1 LVAPAILPPVLFL
14 LLQSG
19 IVPLEILFGV
29 LFTVAV
35 STGLGLLLLGHSC
48 EDWGVRFVTGAA
60 LLSTSVFCFC
70 SVGLVYPPVF
80 IVFGVIPL
88 LFAGRQILRGRAS
101 VGQPILAA
109 AGFQPA
115 RSLRSNRILQ
125 QSLYLVF
132 SLYFLLYFFNSM
144 APEISYDG
152 SRYHLGLASRY
163 LREHGFHR
171 ITDNLYASLS
181 QGVEMLFL
189 YAFAFGQHSA
199 AAMVHFAF
207 LLALAWLMFSY
218 ARRAGFPLA
227 GAAGAL
233 LVFASPVV
241 GVDGTSAYN
250 DVAVAAIAFALFYLL
265 QLWEVDRSP
274 RLLIAIGLAAGF
286 AYAAKYTAWVA
297 MPYALGFV
305 AWKSRRFRD
314 LVMVGL
320 SAAVMIVPWMAKN
333 WTWMHN
339 PLAPFFNGIF
349 PNPYVTIAFE
359 REYRQYLTL
368 YDLKSRW
375 EIPIEATVHG
385 GALAGLLG
393 PVFLL
398 SPIALLALR
407 RREGRQLLLAAAVFG
422 ASYCSNIGTRFL
434 IPPLPFVA
442 LAMALVLSSV
452 PHLAVAVVL
461 VHSLLSWPSVVR
473 RYSAPNAWHLV
484 KIPYREALRIKP
496 EDGFLQSNLPY
507 YGVTRMVEQA
517 AAPGSTV
524 YTFTPIPE
532 AYTSRKILVSFQAA
546 ENIISQ
552 RTLFMGFVPEYAP
565 TWRLRFSFPRQ
576 PLRAVRVIQSN
587 TAQDIWS
594 VHELRIF
601 DGGREWARDPHWRLS
616 AHPDPWRLPNLL
628 DGKLITFWI
637 SGDSLHPGQFV
648 QLDFAEAEPAD
659 SVRIETSPNQ
669 WGIRLHLE
677 GQDAAG
683 VWRPLASQPEILTA
697 PPPPDL
703 RRTAAEELKRRGI
716 DYLLMFDGEFG
727 ADDLQKNADLWG
739 VRQVAE
745 YQGARLYQLP

>member
-35 STGLGLLLLGHSC
+35 STALGLLLLGRSC
-48 EDWGVRFVTGAA
+48 ADWGVRFVTGAA

-70 SVGLVYPPVF
+70 SVGLVYPAVF
-80 IVFGVIPL
+80 AAFGVIAL
-88 LFAGRQILRGRAS
+88 LVAGRQIS

-109 AGFQPA
+109 AGLQSA
-115 RSLRSNRILQ
+115 HGSLLPLNRIIQLTF
-125 QSLYLVF
+125 YLLF
-132 SLYFLLYFFNSM
+132 SLYSLLYFFNSM
-144 APEISYDG
+144 APEISFDG
-152 SRYHLGLASRY
+152 SRYHLGLVGRY

-189 YAFAFGQHSA
+189 YAFAFGKHSA

-207 LLALAWLMFSY
+207 LVALAWLMFSY

-233 LVFASPVV
+233 LVFASPIV
-241 GVDGTSAYN
+241 GVDGASAYN

-274 RLLIAIGLAAGF
+274 RLLLAIGLAAGF
-286 AYAAKYTAWVA
+286 GYAAKYTAWA
-297 MPYALGFV
+297 ALPYALGFV
-305 AWKSRRFRD
+305 AWKSRRLRD
-314 LVMVGL
+314 VLVVGL
-320 SAAVMIVPWMAKN
+320 GAAALIVPWLAKN
-333 WTWMHN
+333 WIWVRN
-339 PLAPFFNGIF
+339 PLAPFFNGAF

-359 REYRQYLTL
+359 REYRHYLTL

-375 EIPIEATVHG
+375 EIPIEVTVHG

-398 SPIALLALR
+398 SPIALLALS

-422 ASYCSNIGTRFL
+422 ASYFGNIGTRFL
-434 IPPLPFVA
+434 VPPLPFVA

-473 RYSAPNAWHLV
+473 RYAAPNAWHLV

-496 EDGFLQSNLPY
+496 EDGFLRSNLPY
-507 YGVTRMVEQA
+507 YGVTRMVEQT

-524 YTFTPIPE
+524 FAFTNIPE
-532 AYTSRKILVSFQAA
+532 AYTARKILVSFQSA
-546 ENIISQ
+546 ENVISQ
-552 RTLFMGFVPEYAP
+552 RTLLTAFLAEYAP

-576 PLRAVRVIQSN
+576 TLRALRVVQSN
-587 TAQDIWS
+587 TAQDLWS
-594 VHELRIF
+594 MHELRIF
-601 DGGREWARDPHWRLS
+601 DGDREWARNPRWRLT

-637 SGDSLHPGQFV
+637 SGDTIHAGQFV
-648 QLDFAEAEPAD
+648 QLDFAEAEQAD

-683 VWRPLASQPEILTA
+683 GWRRLASQPEFSNA
-697 PPPPDL
+697 PPPPGL
-703 RRTAAEELKRRGI
+703 RRMAAEELKRRGI
-716 DYLLMFDGEFG
+716 DYLLMFDGIDDAFG
-727 ADDLQKNADLWG
+727 AGDLQKNAELWG